1 MKQIAL
7 VGAVALSLAV
17 PSLAEAG
24 EMSGEGIYGE
34 IRGGVNF
41 ANDSD
46 LEASG
51 GDFGEVEFDTGYV
64 IELAGGYRHPDT
76 GIRGELAL
84 GFRGNDID
92 DLVVGGE
99 SASAEG
105 LGVDGEADVVSGMVN
120 LYFEPDLGGQVRPYV
135 GGGIGAAYVSTDLKL
150 SDEGESLKFVDDSD
164 TVFAYQFMAGGIW
177 EFSNNPKVGVTLG
190 YTYFGT
196 SDAEFKIDG
205 SVPLIGGAPFDAS
218 YDSHAVM
225 IGFRGTI

>member
-1 MKQIAL
+1 MKQMVL
-7 VGAVALSLAV
+7 VGATALALAL

-41 ANDSD
+41 AND
-46 LEASG
+46 A
-51 GDFGEVEFDTGYV
+51 DFDQTALTGELEFDTGYV
-64 IELAGGYRHPDT
+64 VELAGGYRHPES
-76 GIRGELAL
+76 GVRGELAL
-84 GFRGNDID
+84 GFRGNDLD
-92 DLVVGGE
+92 DYSIAGVSSSSLDL
-99 SASAEG
+99 S
-105 LGVDGEADVVSGMVN
+105 VDGEADVISGMAN

-135 GGGIGAAYVSTDLKL
+135 GAGIGAAHISAEAEV
-150 SDEGESLKFVDDSD
+150 EGVKVLDDRD

-196 SDAEFKIDG
+196 SDSEFSDKAGVSYD
-205 SVPLIGGAPFDAS
+205 SS

-225 IGFRGTI
+225 IGFRATR